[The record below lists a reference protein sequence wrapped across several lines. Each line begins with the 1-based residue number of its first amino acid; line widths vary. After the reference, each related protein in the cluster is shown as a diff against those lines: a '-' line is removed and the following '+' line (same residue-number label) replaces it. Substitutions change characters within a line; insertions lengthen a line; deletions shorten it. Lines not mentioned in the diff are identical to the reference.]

1 MPKPAKQDP
10 LGDFLAQYDEYLDG
24 HRSYSDLPAFPGG
37 GGDVR
42 ERYDSRSQSV
52 PNERIAEPRKQG

>member
-10 LGDFLAQYDEYLDG
+10 LGDFLTQYDEYLDG
-24 HRSYSDLPAFPGG
+24 QRSYSDLPAFPGG
-37 GGDVR
+37 DSS

-52 PNERIAEPRKQG
+52 PNERIRAEPRKQG